1 MSWCRWLVVCA
12 LSAFSNLMLCVV
24 RGVKSPPA
32 ALVAA
37 GQGGGG
43 GGGGV
48 QVSVKK
54 NIQPTTFLP
63 YLPSFLHL
71 LRLIRLI
78 MQLVRMVRNGTI
90 CCFFLTAECY
100 SRSDGLFSRKRCP
113 YIILF
118 LVRGR

>member
-1 MSWCRWLVVCA
+1 MPWCRWLVVCA
-12 LSAFSNLMLCVV
+12 LSAFSSLMLCVV

-43 GGGGV
+43 GGGGGV

-63 YLPSFLHL
+63 SF
-71 LRLIRLI
+71 
-78 MQLVRMVRNGTI
+78 TY
-90 CCFFLTAECY
+90 F
-100 SRSDGLFSRKRCP
+100 D
-113 YIILF
+113 
-118 LVRGR
+118 